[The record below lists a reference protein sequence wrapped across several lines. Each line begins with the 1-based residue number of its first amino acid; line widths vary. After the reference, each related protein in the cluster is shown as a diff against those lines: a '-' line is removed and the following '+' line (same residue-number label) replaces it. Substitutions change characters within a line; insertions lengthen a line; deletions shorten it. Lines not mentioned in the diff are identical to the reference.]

1 MALVELVF
9 SHDSGQRFI
18 AAGQMG
24 FETPLVFTNPD
35 TAVEFSELGLG
46 ILCIPQSKLGAEF
59 LIRLEVSIEY
69 RGQIYTLDYEGMEGA
84 RDFDSLNRNL
94 TNDIVSDVDEFLVRG
109 VNRSFRLSLKGGKSI
124 LLTPGET
131 LRFHVKRYLD
141 PDAFQGELEIFIT
154 GELASGMQVITP
166 RRVRM
171 RRRDLFAN

>member
-1 MALVELVF
+1 MALVELIF
-9 SHDSGQRFI
+9 SLDGGQGFVK
-18 AAGQMG
+18 AGQAA
-24 FETPLVFTNPD
+24 FVTPLVFTNPD
-35 TAVEFSELGLG
+35 TAVEFSELGIG
-46 ILCIPQSKLGAEF
+46 ILCIPQSNQGVEF

-69 RGQIYTLDYEGMEGA
+69 RGQLYSLDYAGMEGA
-84 RDFDSLNRNL
+84 REFDSLNRNL

-141 PDAFQGELEIFIT
+141 ADAFQGELEIFIT